1 METNIANELWKI
13 RTKKYDA
20 FGMVRKFKGVYRD
33 IVAFGNNL
41 ILNGIVDVGPVSI
54 LKRTLNATPIKNGL
68 NNYIGKYIGVHSTIT
83 SIGMVLL

>member
-20 FGMVRKFKGVYRD
+20 FGMVRKFTGVYRD

-41 ILNGIVDVGPVSI
+41 ILNSIVDVGPV
-54 LKRTLNATPIKNGL
+54 KYFKKNSKC
-68 NNYIGKYIGVHSTIT
+68 NPY
-83 SIGMVLL
+83 